1 MVTVVEP
8 MKVCKLFGA
17 YATVSGVRGAF
28 PLFHSPCGCQ
38 YYIRVCML
46 LHDGIDPVI
55 LTSDLS
61 QEDVIYGGEERLKK
75 AILASSEAYDPD
87 LTVVLSSCAPSLV
100 GDDIEAVAEEMQD
113 LVRGDVMAVDCAGFQ
128 GDQVSG
134 YKDVILKLL
143 ARYARDGRVVKKNL
157 VNLIGIIPGYDY
169 RWRFDVLSLTEML
182 ALTGLQVNAVLGGN
196 LTIDQLETV
205 GSAELNIV
213 LSETR
218 GLEIAEYLFQRFGT
232 PFIHPKYL
240 PIGMQSTKEW
250 LTSIAQ
256 HTSNFKR
263 KAIKHKLEES
273 VAPFEYADLALTTTY
288 TVETRVAIVSEPHRA
303 ISLARY
309 LTEDIGIKLAAV
321 CVTEANGGTE
331 QFLKDHLEKLQQQ
344 DCRVLLT
351 PDNFLLNETLNEI
364 KPDIIYGSSMERAA
378 AVQTGASLIPISY
391 PTYDEQLM
399 TDRPYMG
406 FNGIPVLMEDLVNAI
421 IKREF

>member
-1 MVTVVEP
+1 MVTLVEP

-17 YATVSGVRGAF
+17 YATVSGIQNAF

-61 QEDVIYGGEERLKK
+61 QEDVVFGGEERLRKS
-75 AILASSEAYDPD
+75 ILTCHKAYDPD
-87 LTVVLSSCAPSLV
+87 LIVVMSSCAPSLV
-100 GDDIEAVAEEMQD
+100 GDDIDAVAESTSG
-113 LVRGDVMAVDCAGFQ
+113 LIRGDVVAVDCAGFQ

-134 YKDVILKLL
+134 FKDVILKLL
-143 ARYARDGRVVKKNL
+143 EKYAQPGQEVKKNT

-169 RWRFDVLSLTEML
+169 RWRCDILSLTGML
-182 ALTGLQVNAVLGGN
+182 NLAGVEVNAVLGGN
-196 LTIDQLETV
+196 LTLDQIKSV

-218 GLEIAEYLFQRFGT
+218 GLEIAEYLEQKFAT

-250 LTSIAQ
+250 LTTIAQ
-256 HTSNFKR
+256 HISDFKR
-263 KAIKHKLEES
+263 KAIKGKLEES

-288 TVETRVAIVSEPHRA
+288 TVDTRVAIVNEPHRA

-309 LTEDIGIKLAAV
+309 LVEDIGVKLATL
-321 CVTEANGGTE
+321 CVTESNEETE
-331 QFLKDHLEKLQQQ
+331 AFLQKYLQELNQE
-344 DCRVLLT
+344 DCKILLT
-351 PDNFLLNETLNEI
+351 PDHYILHKTLTEL

-378 AVQTGASLIPISY
+378 AVEIGASLIAIGY
-391 PTYDEQLM
+391 PTYDEQIM

-406 FNGIPVLMEDLVNAI
+406 FNGISVLMEDLVNAI

>member
-17 YATVSGVRGAF
+17 YATVSGVRNAF

-61 QEDVIYGGEERLKK
+61 QEDIVFGGEERLKESIITCHK
-75 AILASSEAYDPD
+75 AYDPD
-87 LTVVLSSCAPSLV
+87 LIVVLSSCAPSLV
-100 GDDIEAVAEEMQD
+100 GDDIEAVAENTSSM
-113 LVRGDVMAVDCAGFQ
+113 VRGDVVAIDCAGFQ

-134 YKDVILKLL
+134 FKDVILKLL
-143 ARYARDGRVVKKNL
+143 ARYVQAGLEIKKNV

-169 RWRFDVLSLTEML
+169 RWRCDILSLTEML
-182 ALTGLQVNAVLGGN
+182 NLAGIEVNAVLGGN
-196 LTIDQLETV
+196 LTLDQIKSV
-205 GSAELNIV
+205 GCAELNIV

-218 GLEIAEYLFQRFGT
+218 GLEIAEYLKEKIGT

-250 LTSIAQ
+250 LTTIAQ
-256 HTSNFKR
+256 HTSDFKR
-263 KAIKHKLEES
+263 KAIKGKLEES

-288 TVETRVAIVSEPHRA
+288 TVDTRVAIINEPHRA

-309 LTEDIGIKLAAV
+309 LVQDIGVKLAV
-321 CVTEANGGTE
+321 LCVTESNGDTE
-331 QFLKDHLEKLQQQ
+331 VFLNKYLKELGQE
-344 DCRVLLT
+344 DCKILLT
-351 PDNFLLNETLNEI
+351 HDHFLLHKTLTEL
-364 KPDIIYGSSMERAA
+364 KPDIIYGSSMERSAA
-378 AVQTGASLIPISY
+378 MEIGASLIAIGY
-391 PTYDEQLM
+391 PTYDEQIM

-406 FNGIPVLMEDLVNAI
+406 FNGIAVLMEDLVNAI